1 MHSRFRWPDI
11 DGTLDALR
19 QRLES
24 DGQALALRSRE
35 DLLAGVG
42 RAEQA
47 ELYRE
52 GLDIFGIAALLFE
65 GVAVRH
71 PLRDGNKRLG
81 ALLALEL
88 LAMNATILEVDN
100 EKMARLC
107 IDVVTRRRSVDD
119 LAAFLRANSSSRP

>member
-1 MHSRFRWPDI
+1 MLSRFRWPDI
-11 DGTLDALR
+11 DGTLEALR
-19 QRLES
+19 ERLES
-24 DGQALALRSRE
+24 DGQVFALRSRE

-47 ELYRE
+47 EFYRE
-52 GLDIFGIAALLFE
+52 DLDIFSIAALLFE

-88 LAMNATILEVDN
+88 LAMNQAALQPDN
-100 EKMARLC
+100 EAMARIC
-107 IDVVTRRRSVDD
+107 IDVVTRQRSVED
-119 LAAFLRANSSSRP
+119 LAAFLR